1 MLYHVNSPYYQYFLS
16 ANKKQR
22 TKIDAQ
28 NTAYAAQKETKNV
41 NMAKPSATSAWVTG
55 WIRLFSRLN
64 KRSIYF

>member
-28 NTAYAAQKETKNV
+28 NTAFAQKETKNV
-41 NMAKPSATSAWVTG
+41 NMAKPSATSAWAAT
-55 WIRLFSRLN
+55 WICLFSCL
-64 KRSIYF
+64 K

>member
-28 NTAYAAQKETKNV
+28 NTAFAQKETKNV
-41 NMAKPSATSAWVTG
+41 NMAKPSATSA
-55 WIRLFSRLN
+55 
-64 KRSIYF
+64 